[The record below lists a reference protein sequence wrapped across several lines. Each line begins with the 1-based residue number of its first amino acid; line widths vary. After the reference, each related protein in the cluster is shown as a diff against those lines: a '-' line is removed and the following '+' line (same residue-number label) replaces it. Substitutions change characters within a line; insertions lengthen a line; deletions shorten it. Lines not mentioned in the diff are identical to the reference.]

1 LMMWPDFLSIICG
14 IIALDTYKSPLTLMS
29 IIASQSSTSP
39 VLDLDHGRPALLI
52 NISIVEN
59 FCKLLMASN
68 TRFYL

>member
-39 VLDLDHGRPALLI
+39 VWIGSRPWAFPALLI
-52 NISIVEN
+52 NISIVEK
-59 FCKLLMASN
+59 FLVG
-68 TRFYL
+68 Y